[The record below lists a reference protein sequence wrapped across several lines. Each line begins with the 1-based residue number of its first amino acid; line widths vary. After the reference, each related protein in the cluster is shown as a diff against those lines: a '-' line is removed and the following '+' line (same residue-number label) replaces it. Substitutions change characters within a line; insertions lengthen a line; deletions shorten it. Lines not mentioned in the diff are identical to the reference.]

1 MVYTISLKESE
12 ASGKF
17 STSNPNGTGPGP
29 SNINPLKVQEERDE
43 ERIELILIYK
53 NITSLI
59 YIGLICLAY
68 FGTGAWVS
76 IHSQLAYTCHV

>member
-1 MVYTISLKESE
+1 MVYTITLKESE

-29 SNINPLKVQEERDE
+29 SNINPLKVHKERDE

-53 NITSLI
+53 N
-59 YIGLICLAY
+59 A
-68 FGTGAWVS
+68 
-76 IHSQLAYTCHV
+76 